1 MKTTLFNFRKTGF
14 ALLLLAA
21 IFVVPSCK
29 KNTDPTI
36 LTGDTNIPLTQ
47 KDSVT
52 SIFFKVNGSNLPG
65 ASIKVISNDNG
76 MVTYGATIDLTAYPD
91 SLVSNLITLIPQ
103 LINYYNP
110 QGVVW
115 SVTGNNTLNIQFK
128 IKVTSEGMQNYFVEG
143 KPWTIRYAD
152 GVGTNNS
159 VTRSNGQT
167 LTTTVTEKT
176 GVDDWP
182 YSLWLIKTSKVEFT
196 APADDPSISKVTFR
210 INHKFGLVYV
220 KVEGKNGK
228 VLELDLINFFLL

>member
-1 MKTTLFNFRKTGF
+1 MKKNLSNLKMAGI

-21 IFVVPSCK
+21 LFAVPSCK
-29 KNTDPTI
+29 KSTDPTV

-52 SIFFKVNGSNLPG
+52 DIYFTVNGTSMPG
-65 ASIKVISNDNG
+65 ASMKVISNDNG
-76 MVTYGATIDLTAYPD
+76 MVTYGASIDLTAYPD
-91 SLVSNLITLIPQ
+91 SLITNLVTMIPQ
-103 LINYYNP
+103 MISYYNP
-110 QGVVW
+110 QGVIW
-115 SVTGNNTLNIQFK
+115 SVTSNNVLNIQFK
-128 IKVTSEGMQNYFVEG
+128 VKVTSEGMQNYFVEG

-176 GVDDWP
+176 GLDDWP

-210 INHKFGLVYV
+210 VNHKFGLVYV

-228 VLELDLINFFLL
+228 VLELDLINWFLL

>member
-1 MKTTLFNFRKTGF
+1 MKSDLISFKKAGVIFILIVSLFV
-14 ALLLLAA
+14 
-21 IFVVPSCK
+21 IPSCK
-29 KNTDPTI
+29 KSTDPSV

-52 SIFFKVNGSNLPG
+52 AIYFTVNGTSMAG
-65 ASIKVISNDNG
+65 ASMKVIGNDNG
-76 MVTYGATIDLTAYPD
+76 MVTYGASIDLTAYPD
-91 SLVSNLITLIPQ
+91 SLISNLLTIIPQ
-103 LINYYNP
+103 MISYYNP
-110 QGVVW
+110 QGVIW
-115 SVTGNNTLNIQFK
+115 SITGNNILNIQFK
-128 IKVTSEGMQNYFVEG
+128 VKVTSDGMQNYFVEG

-152 GVGTNNS
+152 AVGTNNS

-196 APADDPSISKVTFR
+196 APVDDPSISKVTFR

-228 VLELDLINFFLL
+228 VLELDLINWFLL